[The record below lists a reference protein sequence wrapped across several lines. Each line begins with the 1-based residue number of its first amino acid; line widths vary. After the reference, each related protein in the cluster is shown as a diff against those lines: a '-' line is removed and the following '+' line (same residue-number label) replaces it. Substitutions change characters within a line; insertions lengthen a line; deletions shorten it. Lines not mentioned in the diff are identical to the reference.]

1 MTEHLA
7 SIFGAEKDSVNCPFY
22 FKIGACRHGD
32 RGSRLHTKPSI
43 SPTLLLP
50 NMYQRPDVLTRID
63 PLIMQQH
70 FEIGSLGGSFDGMS
84 LILMMLQDFYED
96 LFEELNNYGEI
107 ENLNICDNI
116 VDHMVGNVYV
126 QFREEEQAAK
136 ALKIFTGRLYAGNIF
151 SALILSL

>member
-1 MTEHLA
+1 MAEHLA
-7 SIFGAEKDSVNCPFY
+7 SIFGTEKDTVNCPFD
-22 FKIGACRHGD
+22 FKIDACRHGD

-43 SPTLLLP
+43 SPKLRLP
-50 NMYQRPDVLTRID
+50 NMYQGPID
-63 PLIMQQH
+63 PLKMQQH
-70 FEIGSLGGSFDGMS
+70 FE
-84 LILMMLQDFYED
+84 DFYEH

-136 ALKIFTGRLYAGNIF
+136 ALKNLTGRLYAVRF
-151 SALILSL
+151 FYP